1 MSRAAG
7 DALIDAAVQ
16 EGKFP
21 PARAAHYRRLME
33 ADPAGTRRLIAKLE
47 PGIPLAEKGAIAS
60 VQIKPPTDYPREWLK
75 DVKPATSRVI
85 REEY

>member
-1 MSRAAG
+1 VSRAAE

-33 ADPAGTRRLIAKLE
+33 ADPEGTQRLIAKLE

-60 VQIKPPTDYPREWLK
+60 VRVAPPTDYPRQWLR
-75 DVKPATSRVI
+75 DVKPATGRVI
-85 REEY
+85 REEF